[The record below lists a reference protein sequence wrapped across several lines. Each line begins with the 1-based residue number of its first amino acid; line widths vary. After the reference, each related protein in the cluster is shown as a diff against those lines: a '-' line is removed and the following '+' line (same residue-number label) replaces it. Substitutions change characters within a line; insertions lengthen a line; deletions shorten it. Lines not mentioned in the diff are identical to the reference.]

1 MASCS
6 DPKWKVVIQMES
18 WRWFHIRLYSEMSTE
33 ESDSN
38 KMGRQVNACVFHE
51 EGRRGEKK
59 KTTLW
64 WAFLVSF
71 ASHVIILLKPNPK
84 VKSWNKKH
92 PGGELITRVRP
103 VGLWVLPVLFFSLFP
118 LIQSVRKSS
127 NLHLQAAPRV
137 SLVLIPFMV
146 VLLVQTSSFLTWI
159 IRDSLLSF
167 CFYVNLIVSLLWSE
181 SSNAPFP
188 RIKAQALTV
197 ACNILTV
204 MLLIF

>member
-1 MASCS
+1 
-6 DPKWKVVIQMES
+6 
-18 WRWFHIRLYSEMSTE
+18 MSTE

-38 KMGRQVNACVFHE
+38 KLGRQVNACVFHE
-51 EGRRGEKK
+51 EGRRGERK

-146 VLLVQTSSFLTWI
+146 VLLVQTPSFLTWT
-159 IRDSLLSF
+159 IR
-167 CFYVNLIVSLLWSE
+167 VSLLVFLLLCKSY
-181 SSNAPFP
+181 SVTLMIRILQCTISQNKSPSPYCSVRHPYCDAPH
-188 RIKAQALTV
+188 
-197 ACNILTV
+197 
-204 MLLIF
+204 LLKLISC